1 MTRYTVTWLQ
11 DAVNEL
17 GEIWLAS
24 KDRSTVTA
32 ASAVIDR
39 ELANDAPTKGT
50 PLAEGLRVYDAPP
63 IRAVFSVDDTDR
75 TVEVARIRLL

>member
-1 MTRYTVTWLQ
+1 MTRYAVTWLQ

-24 KDRSTVTA
+24 MDKNTVTA

-39 ELANDAPTKGT
+39 ELANDAPTKGK

-63 IRAVFSVDDTDR
+63 IRAVFSVNDPDR